1 MNVIMEK
8 VIVDDDWY
16 SVESGKLL
24 KQILS
29 RLDTIEHSITKLSLR
44 VEQLSKDKDDLRS
57 KDIKQ
62 ISVSLQ
68 ELHVIKE
75 REINALLREHIPFP
89 FLPKHDALAPSP
101 QHCVLPRRP
110 FSNSLK
116 L

>member
-1 MNVIMEK
+1 MEK
-8 VIVDDDWY
+8 VVVDDDWY
-16 SVESGKLL
+16 SFDSNTLL

-29 RLDTIEHSITKLSLR
+29 RLDLIERSINTLSHR
-44 VEQLSKDKDDLRS
+44 VEQLHSTKDTKDAKDDLRS

-62 ISVSLQ
+62 ISISLQ

-89 FLPKHDALAPSP
+89 FLPKHDPLPSSP
-101 QHCVLPRRP
+101 QNRLFRRN
-110 FSNSLK
+110 FNIK